1 MTADI
6 QQAYRALTRS
16 YAEEWIQER
25 DDPGLWAAIA
35 IRYDVVLKRV
45 LSDWEDN
52 DFIVYKI
59 PT

>member
-1 MTADI
+1 MTQDI
-6 QQAYRALTRS
+6 QLAYRTLTRS

-35 IRYDVVLKRV
+35 IRYDVVSKRV

-52 DFIVYKI
+52 DFIVWKL
-59 PT
+59 PS